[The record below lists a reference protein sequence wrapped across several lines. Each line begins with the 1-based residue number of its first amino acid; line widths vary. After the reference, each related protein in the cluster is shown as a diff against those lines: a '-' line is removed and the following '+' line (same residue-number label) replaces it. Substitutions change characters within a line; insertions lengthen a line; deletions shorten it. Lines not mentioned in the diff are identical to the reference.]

1 MRFYPLTAITTYS
14 DTVPSEAGQKKYL
27 DLQLH
32 EWLWPLAALLSLS
45 MIGLSFPLGY
55 LGLAIV
61 MFNRFFKNRYD
72 FLIIFCIWC
81 GNYAFTALDN
91 YKVTQPWNIGLAVS
105 IIGAIFLKWNSATRK
120 TIIALIIY
128 AASLIWLAIQSWE
141 TLKVQSIILKTY
153 FFFIYFTLPLLF
165 FANREFNVAYFFRR
179 LFPYML
185 IICIFYIID
194 CIIFNGNVLIPNS
207 YLSGGAISRFY
218 DLYWAPFSFQF
229 PRKYPPGLYLL
240 VLIIFPLQQ
249 FYKLRTWQ
257 WIVIIL
263 ALLTCRTFSVITA
276 LLLSFLLFQKNT
288 RKTAIYLG
296 ALIVAMVPVYF
307 VDKAMGVTS
316 NKDESVLR
324 ISSSVDQFINLGSAQ
339 DDEDLAEFGSG
350 RMAQALPKLAL
361 VYEYKKQW
369 TGLGF
374 LHPQYTKN
382 PKLIIFN
389 EYYSDVT
396 KAEESA
402 AGIEVELLQTFVNC
416 GYLGLIVFFIFYGYT
431 CWVIRKYRL
440 AKFYYTVLFAVFWM
454 GMGGFATLSFPH
466 GLIIT
471 GLAYGVVLLSEK
483 NEKNQEFTT
492 ELVEGKENEP

>member
-1 MRFYPLTAITTYS
+1 
-14 DTVPSEAGQKKYL
+14 
-27 DLQLH
+27 
-32 EWLWPLAALLSLS
+32 

-55 LGLAIV
+55 IGLLIV

-72 FLIIFCIWC
+72 FLIVFCIWC
-81 GNYAFTALDN
+81 GSYGFTALDN
-91 YKVTQPWNIGLAVS
+91 YRVMQPWNVGLALS

-120 TIIALIIY
+120 TIIALVIY
-128 AASLIWLAIQSWE
+128 AISLIWLATFSWE
-141 TLKVQSIILKTY
+141 SMKVQSITLRTY
-153 FFFIYFTLPLLF
+153 FFFIYFTLPFLF
-165 FANREFNVAYFFRR
+165 FANREFDVACFFRR

-185 IICIFYIID
+185 LICIFYIID

-207 YLSGGAISRFY
+207 YLSGGRLSRFY
-218 DLYWAPFSFQF
+218 DLYWAPFTFRF

-240 VLIIFPLQQ
+240 ALIIFPLQQ
-249 FYKLRTWQ
+249 FYKLRPWQ

-288 RKTAIYLG
+288 RRTALYLG
-296 ALIVAMVPVYF
+296 ALIIVMMPIYF
-307 VDKAMGVTS
+307 VDKAMSVTGG
-316 NKDESVLR
+316 ESPLR
-324 ISSSVDQFINLGSAQ
+324 ISSSVDQFVNLGNAQ

-374 LHPQYTKN
+374 LHPEFTKN

-389 EYYSDVT
+389 DYYSDET
-396 KAEESA
+396 KAEETAS
-402 AGIEVELLQTFVNC
+402 GIEVELLQTFVNA
-416 GYLGLIVFFIFYGYT
+416 GYLGLIMFFLFYGYT
-431 CWVIRKYRL
+431 CWVVRKYRL
-440 AKFYYTVLFAVFWM
+440 AKFYYTVLFAIFWM
-454 GMGGFATLSFPH
+454 GMGGFARLSFPH
-466 GLIIT
+466 GLIIA

-483 NEKNQEFTT
+483 NEKNEEFTKK
-492 ELVEGKENEP
+492 LVERKEISGEP